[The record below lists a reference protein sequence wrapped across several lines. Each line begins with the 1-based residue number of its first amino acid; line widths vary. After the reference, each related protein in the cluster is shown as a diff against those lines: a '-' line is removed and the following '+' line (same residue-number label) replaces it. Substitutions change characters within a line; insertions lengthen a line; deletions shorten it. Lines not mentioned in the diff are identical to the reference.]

1 MIQITNMSYTIDYWD
16 EKGEHLGCS
25 ALLNFTDNTYTMEYL
40 ENMARDEMNRGFFP
54 GAVDYQIS
62 EQEAVAE

>member
-1 MIQITNMSYTIDYWD
+1 MRKANTLVAPPYLT
-16 EKGEHLGCS
+16 L
-25 ALLNFTDNTYTMEYL
+25 ALTMEYL
-40 ENMARDEMNRGFFP
+40 ENMARDEINRGFFP

>member
-1 MIQITNMSYTIDYWD
+1 MSYTIDYWD

-25 ALLNFTDNTYTMEYL
+25 ALLNFGTDNTYTMEYL
-40 ENMARDEMNRGFFP
+40 ENLAEQEIKDNVFP
-54 GAVDYQIS
+54 DAVHYEIS

>member
-1 MIQITNMSYTIDYWD
+1 MSYTIDYWD

-25 ALLNFTDNTYTMEYL
+25 ALVKFGTDNTYTMEYL
-40 ENMARDEMNRGFFP
+40 ENLAMDEMNRGFFP

-62 EQEAVAE
+62 EQEAVAEESP

>member
-1 MIQITNMSYTIDYWD
+1 MTQITNMSYTIDYWD

-40 ENMARDEMNRGFFP
+40 ENLGK
-54 GAVDYQIS
+54 G
-62 EQEAVAE
+62 